1 MPVEVVVVRGHGLA
15 AVLSREIV
23 HDTPVVR
30 YLDHGHPPNGGP
42 DYRVSGRWTPAENT
56 RTLTPAEAFE
66 AVTREQLEASERVGP
81 CNHPGCWCLAVR
93 TQPYG

>member
-30 YLDHGHPPNGGP
+30 YLDHGHPPMVAPTTASKGAGHP
-42 DYRVSGRWTPAENT
+42 
-56 RTLTPAEAFE
+56 RTD
-66 AVTREQLEASERVGP
+66 RSK
-81 CNHPGCWCLAVR
+81 
-93 TQPYG
+93 